1 LLVTWTAITDL
12 GDSALMAPMA
22 LIVAVWLL
30 VSRAWR
36 GAVAWLALFGLGALL
51 VVGTKIGYLGWG
63 IGIRSLD
70 FTGIS
75 GHAMTATSTLTV
87 AGYLTGDRYSKFVAA
102 LGACLGCV
110 LAVMIAISRVVLG
123 FHSPAEAVI
132 GCALGFSI
140 AVATIGMIREY
151 PKVATVPFVFIFA
164 LVALVIIVHGKEA
177 PTENLITRMA
187 HYLSGRSIP
196 FTRGGI

>member
-1 LLVTWTAITDL
+1 
-12 GDSALMAPMA
+12 MAPMA
-22 LIVAVWLL
+22 LVVAVWLL

-36 GAVAWLALFGLGALL
+36 GALGWVALFGMGTLL
-51 VVGTKIGYLGWG
+51 VVCTKIGYLGWG
-63 IGIRSLD
+63 IGIRSLN

-87 AGYLTGDRYSKFVAA
+87 AGYLTGDRYSKFVAT

-110 LAVMIAISRVVLG
+110 IALMIAISRIVLG

-132 GCALGFSI
+132 GSALGFSI
-140 AVATIGMIREY
+140 AMATIGMIREH
-151 PKVATVPFVFIFA
+151 PKAATVPFIFVFS
-164 LVALVIIVHGKEA
+164 LLALVIILHGKEA
-177 PTENLITRMA
+177 HTDDLISRIA